1 LIEEFGDPRELEDV
15 GNFSHGSYSLDT
27 GYTSRAGYAMPYLSS
42 WAAATTHGD
51 SDGFAHL
58 VDLGMPAVTRPA
70 TGEADGYYVWEK
82 AILFGET
89 KRYSIMSGF
98 SLGIGAWIYKAPGG
112 NVWQLLASRPSA
124 ATLIIEARKLNNS
137 TVPTSLATVLSI
149 NISAYDWGQTFFV
162 NFDPKGSGRAAIHV
176 HSAVGSY
183 GGPWIEYVF
192 ETTVTGGDDP
202 TLPTV
207 TATLTFDKNT
217 CAVTRYTESAAL
229 MKRFAGL
236 NNGTT
241 ISTPTL
247 YNGGPNYIGVAE
259 ESWDS
264 AINSCYTTVGVAA
277 VRTNETIRTLGV
289 VYKKDGTRAVLGMRE
304 ASETHQPYEQ
314 QVLSIT
320 GHLIETYDGTT
331 TLGHPIS
338 QTWPVVV
345 TESKFWRLRFL
356 QLTRDG
362 VPVAGYVR
370 RIDYDN
376 LAGTQ
381 TITGGGQQT
390 SGVWVQDDPAT
401 IIDMLTPN
409 SCCIYKLS
417 SGNANM
423 FAWASADYGGTIAA
437 TAPDILS
444 GVKFSFD
451 PETGSY
457 NRRIVKWF

>member
-1 LIEEFGDPRELEDV
+1 VIEEFGDPRELEDV

-27 GYTSRAGYAMPYLSS
+27 GYTSRAGYAMPHLST
-42 WAAATTHGD
+42 WPAATTHGNT
-51 SDGFAHL
+51 DGFAHL
-58 VDLGMPAVTRPA
+58 VDLGMPVITRPA
-70 TGEADGYYVWEK
+70 TAEADGYYVWEK
-82 AILFGET
+82 AVLFGED

-98 SLGIGAWIYKAPGG
+98 NFGIGAWLYKAPGG
-112 NVWQLLASRPSA
+112 NVWQMLATRPDAS
-124 ATLIIEARKLNNS
+124 TLKIEARKLNNS
-137 TVPTSLATVLSI
+137 TAPTSLVQVLAI
-149 NISAYDWGQTFFV
+149 NISAYDWGNTFFV

-183 GGPWIEYVF
+183 SGPWIEYIF

-207 TATLTFDKNT
+207 TAALTYDENN
-217 CAVTRYTESAAL
+217 CAVTRYTESAAQ
-229 MKRFAGL
+229 MQRFTGAY
-236 NNGTT
+236 NRTT
-241 ISTPTL
+241 ISAPTL
-247 YNGGPNYIGVAE
+247 YNGGPNYIGTAE

-264 AINSCYTTVGVAA
+264 AIYTTVGVAE
-277 VRTNETIRTLGV
+277 VRTNETIRTVGV
-289 VYKKDGTRAVLGMRE
+289 VYKKDGTRVTLGLRE
-304 ASETHQPYEQ
+304 ASETHQPFEQ

-320 GHLIETYDGTT
+320 GHLLGIYDGTT
-331 TLGHPIS
+331 TLGYPVS

-345 TESKFWRLRFL
+345 IESKYWRLRFL

-362 VPVAGYVR
+362 VPVSGYVR

-390 SGVWVQDDPAT
+390 SGTWVQDDPAT

-417 SGNANM
+417 SGNANL
-423 FAWASADYGGTIAA
+423 FAWASADYGGTLAA
-437 TAPDILS
+437 TAPDLLS
-444 GVKFSFD
+444 GVRFSFD

>member
-42 WAAATTHGD
+42 LAAATTHGAT
-51 SDGFAHL
+51 DGFAHL
-58 VDLGMPAVTRPA
+58 VDLGMPAVARPE
-70 TGEADGYYVWEK
+70 TGEADGYYKWEK

-89 KRYSIMSGF
+89 KRYSIMSEF

-112 NVWQLLASRPSA
+112 NVWQLLASRPTS

-137 TVPTSLATVLSI
+137 KVPTSLVQVLSI
-149 NISAYDWGQTFFV
+149 NISAYAWGLTFFV

-192 ETTVTGGDDP
+192 ETTVTGGNAR
-202 TLPTV
+202 TLPFV

-229 MKRFAGL
+229 MKRFAGYAR
-236 NNGTT
+236 TT
-241 ISTPTL
+241 ISAPTL
-247 YNGGPNYIGVAE
+247 YNGGPYYIGVAE
-259 ESWDS
+259 ESWDY
-264 AINSCYTTVGVAA
+264 AGYTTVGVAE

-304 ASETHQPYEQ
+304 ASETHQPFEQ

-320 GHLIETYDGTT
+320 GHYIATYDGTT
-331 TLGHPIS
+331 TLGYPIS
-338 QTWPVVV
+338 QTWPVIVA
-345 TESKFWRLRFL
+345 ESKFWRLRIL

-362 VPVAGYVR
+362 VPISGYVR

-381 TITGGGQQT
+381 TITGGGQQAN
-390 SGVWVQDDPAT
+390 GVWIQDDPAT